1 MEGLDFHYS
10 HAKGKTC
17 WSHCVVTSNFVSG
30 PYSVPLHF
38 KPYYREDKCKE
49 LGYEFKSKVE
59 IAKDFVKTFNP
70 PTNLKQLYILT
81 DSWYTG
87 TPLIEEALSKGYHL
101 IEGVK
106 PNRTISPCGIKL
118 KISAFIKYLDPN
130 SLDVVTVKGKE
141 YRVYRYEGKIASFDN
156 SVLLI
161 SYEITEDGFNSSVC
175 IICTDIDLSTETIL
189 RYYSIRWTVKTNYQY
204 LKENL
209 GFDQYRIRSLISIER
224 YMLLC
229 FLAYNFLEIFR
240 VTNIHLDLNTIGDT
254 IRHHKKQ
261 ASISVMEFI
270 YKAINNVPLED
281 VYIQLKLVA

>member
-1 MEGLDFHYS
+1 MNTIWNIILSQAKLLSIDDTVNANIKTQTMEGLDFHYS

-118 KISAFIKYLDPN
+118 KISAFIKIP
-130 SLDVVTVKGKE
+130 
-141 YRVYRYEGKIASFDN
+141 
-156 SVLLI
+156 
-161 SYEITEDGFNSSVC
+161 
-175 IICTDIDLSTETIL
+175 
-189 RYYSIRWTVKTNYQY
+189 
-204 LKENL
+204 
-209 GFDQYRIRSLISIER
+209 
-224 YMLLC
+224 
-229 FLAYNFLEIFR
+229 
-240 VTNIHLDLNTIGDT
+240 
-254 IRHHKKQ
+254 
-261 ASISVMEFI
+261 
-270 YKAINNVPLED
+270 
-281 VYIQLKLVA
+281 